1 LRCILKEHEKLFDAF
16 NRFMQIKTECRL
28 QIVHQ
33 YNIAKF
39 TLKQIEY
46 LKKFDGRQYVTLSQ
60 LAEELSLSKP
70 SITEMVRKFIQLD
83 CVKKEQCNHDARVY
97 YLFLTDKGKK
107 IARLEQLVNE
117 HFIRRMGKSL
127 NEEEINL
134 LIEIFLKIV

>member
-1 LRCILKEHEKLFDAF
+1 LKEHQKLFDAF

-28 QIVHQ
+28 QVVQQ

-46 LKKFDGRQYVTLSQ
+46 LKKFDGRQYVTISQ

-134 LIEIFLKIV
+134 LIEILLKVV